1 MQFRIL
7 QKISPTLISLYN
19 NVPFIFECLHD
30 EQHTYCNEKASQK
43 YWTRKS
49 PDSQNIFLSSSSLDT
64 LIKNWWL
71 FHDGFCTKQQH
82 FTLSS
87 VLAHRFFTTL
97 KSHEEVRTSHWRTMA
112 LLAMP
117 FSKIVHMHANH
128 LATKPFLFK
137 LEIRL
142 CAWRREESWH
152 PLLTQ
157 CLKRAWSMISAN
169 TAYIYQGSLWGQT
182 CCSVIDGKLQL
193 KHMPVSN
200 KKWHKQDPNTVQPL
214 RERESICWLKPIV
227 LWRMNSLW

>member
-1 MQFRIL
+1 MCWCAS
-7 QKISPTLISLYN
+7 KPTLSAWSVSSCPLNLSIRIQEDCKWSEPICGQDTL
-19 NVPFIFECLHD
+19 ECVGLLE

-97 KSHEEVRTSHWRTMA
+97 KSHEAVRTSHWRTMA

-157 CLKRAWSMISAN
+157 CLKRAWSTIFQPM
-169 TAYIYQGSLWGQT
+169 L
-182 CCSVIDGKLQL
+182 
-193 KHMPVSN
+193 PVVVYFM
-200 KKWHKQDPNTVQPL
+200 WQQFH
-214 RERESICWLKPIV
+214 
-227 LWRMNSLW
+227 